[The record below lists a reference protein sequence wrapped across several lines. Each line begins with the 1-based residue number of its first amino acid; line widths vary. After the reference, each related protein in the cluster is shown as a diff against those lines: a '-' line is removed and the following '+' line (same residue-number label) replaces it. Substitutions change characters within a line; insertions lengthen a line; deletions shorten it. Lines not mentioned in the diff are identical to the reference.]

1 MNKDQFRI
9 QIYHN
14 RYTRGVVVTICKI
27 LIWSLIYALI
37 VAIFGSVMAT
47 SMGVQAQNIAAY
59 DVEQANIGVGTVI
72 SALIIVIVTIA
83 YYWAVIAAILRKI
96 RQNKQLSK
104 IEDEYLG
111 SKSTK

>member
-1 MNKDQFRI
+1 MNKDQFKI

-47 SMGVQAQNIAAY
+47 SLGVEVNNVNSLDY
-59 DVEQANIGVGTVI
+59 NTVNIGAGTII
-72 SALIIVIVTIA
+72 SSIIIVVVTIA

-96 RQNKQLSK
+96 KQNKQLTK
-104 IEDEYLG
+104 IEEEYLDG
-111 SKSTK
+111 KSTK

>member
-27 LIWSLIYALI
+27 LIWSLIYAMI
-37 VAIFGSVMAT
+37 VAIFASVITT
-47 SMGVQAQNIAAY
+47 SMGIQAENAATY
-59 DVEQANIGVGTVI
+59 NFEQANIGVGAII
-72 SALIIVIVTIA
+72 SSLIIVIVTIA

-104 IEDEYLG
+104 IEDEYLSG
-111 SKSTK
+111 KSTK

>member
-1 MNKDQFRI
+1 MNKEQFRI

-27 LIWSLIYALI
+27 LIWSLIYALV

-47 SMGVQAQNIAAY
+47 S
-59 DVEQANIGVGTVI
+59 IGVDVNNLAGYDYANVSFSAGTII
-72 SALIIVIVTIA
+72 SAIVILVVTIA

-96 RQNKQLSK
+96 KQNKQLSK

-111 SKSTK
+111 GKAEK

>member
-37 VAIFGSVMAT
+37 VAVFASILTT
-47 SMGVQAQNIAAY
+47 SLGINANSMNAVDY
-59 DVEQANIGVGTVI
+59 DTVNFGVGAII
-72 SALIIVIVTIA
+72 SSLVIVIVTIA

-96 RQNKQLSK
+96 KQNKQLTK
-104 IEDEYLG
+104 IEDEYL
-111 SKSTK
+111 SNKNK